1 MVNEKQIKQ
10 WLKDGT
16 INQAQARKMLTDSSK
31 EESESKSNKFIAVV
45 ATIGA
50 VLIFIGFAWLIA
62 KNWHQIPNF
71 MKVFILVGS
80 TLAAF
85 VSGVMLRQREHDGV
99 GRALITLGALLYIL
113 SLFLIS
119 QIYHLATG
127 MQHYAWLLLFAW
139 TIILVTAYFL
149 DSKENLVVAMLTF
162 FPWVVLQYMSSISRV
177 SLDSP
182 GGPIFS
188 FILIFLSTGAL
199 LFGISTLHNSLKHKF
214 TNLYRFWTVFY
225 FLLIFYIMSFQSF
238 LPVLSEFSFEG
249 KAFSVFLV
257 LFLILCFFGFIIGTL
272 FATSRRSGSIKEIA
286 GFIGILAIL
295 FLLILATKAG
305 AGQMGTCNAKSC
317 YEYKTAQEC
326 SLAPSG
332 LQCQPGRCENVNC
345 WNLRSESECTAEQ
358 MCQWSN
364 NRCSNI
370 NCYSLN
376 TESACT
382 AETSCQWSNNRCSN
396 IRCNDFKTDS
406 TCVNNACNWNSDYC
420 MSTNQNSYS
429 ISQDCRAYNNQKDS
443 CVDQELCKWRPSYSF
458 WRASKGLPGSLWF
471 LWIVNNIAFIGFI
484 VLIVWYGQRVGST
497 KIVNLALFAFVIEVI
512 TRYIGFWFDFRG
524 YFAFSVL
531 AILGGLLLIFG
542 AWFVPKWRR
551 KLINETKQSEG
562 ELQ

>member
-1 MVNEKQIKQ
+1 MVDKKQIRQ

-16 INQAQARKMLTDSSK
+16 INQAQARKMLADSSK
-31 EESESKSNKFIAVV
+31 EESETKSNKFIAVV

-85 VSGVMLRQREHDGV
+85 VSGVMLRQREHEGV
-99 GRALITLGALLYIL
+99 GRSLITLGALLYIL

-182 GGPIFS
+182 GGPVFS
-188 FILIFLSTGAL
+188 FILIFLSAGAL
-199 LFGISTLHNSLKHKF
+199 LFGLSTLHNSIKHKF

-257 LFLILCFFGFIIGTL
+257 LFILLCFFGFIIGTL
-272 FATSRRSGSIKEIA
+272 FATSRKSGSIKEIA

-295 FLLILATKAG
+295 FFLILATKAG

-317 YEYKTAQEC
+317 YDFKAAAECNAAPDPLVCEWNTDRLKGYCNQPNCWSYKT
-326 SLAPSG
+326 
-332 LQCQPGRCENVNC
+332 
-345 WNLRSESECTAEQ
+345 ESECNSANPKLTCNWE
-358 MCQWSN
+358 N
-364 NRCSNI
+364 NRCNQEQRP
-370 NCYSLN
+370 N
-376 TESACT
+376 
-382 AETSCQWSNNRCSN
+382 
-396 IRCNDFKTDS
+396 
-406 TCVNNACNWNSDYC
+406 NNAYQ
-420 MSTNQNSYS
+420 M
-429 ISQDCRAYNNQKDS
+429 CREYNNQKES
-443 CVDQELCKWRPSYSF
+443 CVDQELCKWRPSYSI
-458 WRASKGLPGSLWF
+458 WGSSKGLPTSLWF

-484 VLIVWYGQRVGST
+484 VLILWYGQRVGST
-497 KIVNLALFAFVIEVI
+497 KIVNLALFAFVLEVI
-512 TRYIGFWFDFRG
+512 TRYIGFWLDFRG

-551 KLINETKQSEG
+551 KLISETKQSEG